1 MFQIADMKEKYV
13 RERTMPIKGFIWFG
27 ACLSMIA
34 ANLFSA
40 NLALRDARI
49 MFLFFLLLLF
59 NSTKIGIHIHFLAR
73 ACFFFFPL
81 KKGSSL
87 CDASSANRF
96 LSGTNFPTQNNRRV
110 FFYIEIKHIVFVIK
124 IFRCLFVCYIGSTGL
139 QPRHVVL
146 LSADWFNII

>member
-1 MFQIADMKEKYV
+1 MKEKYV

-34 ANLFSA
+34 AMKNLFSA

-49 MFLFFLLLLF
+49 MFLFFFFSILF
-59 NSTKIGIHIHFLAR
+59 NSTKIGIHIHFLAHT
-73 ACFFFFPL
+73 FFSFPL
-81 KKGSSL
+81 KKISSL

-110 FFYIEIKHIVFVIK
+110 FLYRAQTHCVCDKNFPM
-124 IFRCLFVCYIGSTGL
+124 FVC
-139 QPRHVVL
+139 L
-146 LSADWFNII
+146 LYWVNMPATKTCCDAVCRLI